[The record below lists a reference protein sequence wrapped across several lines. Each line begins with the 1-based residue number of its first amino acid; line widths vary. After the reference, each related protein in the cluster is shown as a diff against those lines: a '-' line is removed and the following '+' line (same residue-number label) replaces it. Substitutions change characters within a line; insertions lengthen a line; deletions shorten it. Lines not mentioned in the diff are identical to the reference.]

1 MDGEKDANYNDNELV
16 VMAGMF
22 EDCSHQNGICYWLDT
37 DLMRLLG
44 YSDYASFRKVVM
56 KAIASC
62 AGLDIDPL
70 SDFLQYPHVSQD
82 GTRGYYKFTRLACF
96 LITQHANQSI
106 PNVGMLQYCL
116 AKMADAMMQTEDLER
131 LETRGRLSSE
141 EKSLSSVAKRAGVT
155 NYALFKDAGY
165 RGMYNMSLKQ
175 LRRHKGLESDSKI
188 LYDRMTNVELAANLF
203 RVTQTE
209 ERIKAK
215 GIRGQARLENTAKE
229 VGSEIRNLMI
239 KNTGISPESLPLA
252 KTEIKEIK
260 KQGKKA
266 IRNIRKIDSSE
277 TKGLPNG

>member
-1 MDGEKDANYNDNELV
+1 
-16 VMAGMF
+16 
-22 EDCSHQNGICYWLDT
+22 
-37 DLMRLLG
+37 
-44 YSDYASFRKVVM
+44 
-56 KAIASC
+56 
-62 AGLDIDPL
+62 
-70 SDFLQYPHVSQD
+70 
-82 GTRGYYKFTRLACF
+82 
-96 LITQHANQSI
+96 
-106 PNVGMLQYCL
+106 
-116 AKMADAMMQTEDLER
+116 MADAMMQTEDLER

-175 LRRHKGLESDSKI
+175 LRRHKGLGSDSKI

-252 KTEIKEIK
+252 KQKLK
-260 KQGKKA
+260 KLKT
-266 IRNIRKIDSSE
+266 R
-277 TKGLPNG
+277 